1 MGNDSRSTRVAKNT
15 GIMFARMFLLMAI
28 GLFTSREIL
37 RILGVSDFGVYNL
50 VGTIVVMFSFLQT
63 ALNNATTRFI
73 TYDLGVGEKKNLRNT
88 FLMGVNSEILLSLV
102 ILLLSEMVGPW
113 FIENRLNIP
122 ADRLEAA
129 HFVFQFSLLNLI
141 INIIKTPYNSTI
153 IAHERFDFFAY
164 NTIVEAVAKLSIVYL
179 LTISSIDKLIAYAAL
194 QVVVS
199 IAVFGWMFIY
209 CYKNYEETHYK
220 WYWDGR
226 LLKILSKYSGFS
238 LLVNLVDVAVIQSIS
253 IFFNIFS
260 GVVANA
266 ALGIATQVSGQINGF
281 LSNFSQSYAPQI
293 IKSYASEDKTYF
305 MKLIFSTSKISFF
318 LYFGIAFPVMLNID
332 FLLDIW
338 LDKVPENAALFLC
351 LIICYSIFDS
361 FSQPLWNSV
370 HATGNLKVHQLL
382 MGSIKIMNIPISY
395 ILLKEGFPVYIVL
408 VVYVCLNIV
417 CAVTRIWW
425 LTHLINLDIKKYYQT
440 VIGSIVK
447 VTLISIP
454 CPLLLSQILDN
465 GFVHLLFSSAIFI
478 VVYVFTIYRTALN
491 YDEKIIV
498 NELLGRLQKIVKK

>member
-1 MGNDSRSTRVAKNT
+1 MTRVAKNT

-50 VGTIVVMFSFLQT
+50 VGTIVLMFSFLQT

-73 TYDLGVGEKKNLRNT
+73 TYDLGIGEKENLRNT

-122 ADRLEAA
+122 TDRLEAA

-179 LTISSIDKLIAYAAL
+179 LTVSSIDKLIAYAAL

-226 LLKILSKYSGFS
+226 LLKSLSKYSGLS

-281 LSNFSQSYAPQI
+281 LSNFSQSYTPQI
-293 IKSYASEDKTYF
+293 INRMR
-305 MKLIFSTSKISFF
+305 MK
-318 LYFGIAFPVMLNID
+318 
-332 FLLDIW
+332 
-338 LDKVPENAALFLC
+338 
-351 LIICYSIFDS
+351 
-361 FSQPLWNSV
+361 
-370 HATGNLKVHQLL
+370 
-382 MGSIKIMNIPISY
+382 IK
-395 ILLKEGFPVYIVL
+395 
-408 VVYVCLNIV
+408 
-417 CAVTRIWW
+417 
-425 LTHLINLDIKKYYQT
+425 LTL
-440 VIGSIVK
+440 
-447 VTLISIP
+447 
-454 CPLLLSQILDN
+454 
-465 GFVHLLFSSAIFI
+465 
-478 VVYVFTIYRTALN
+478 
-491 YDEKIIV
+491 
-498 NELLGRLQKIVKK
+498 